1 MNRRIAIFFAV
12 LAAGMGAGIISYHLF
27 RQAASPIVWLKSEFS
42 LNEHQT
48 AQVAA
53 LQSEYAKACEEM
65 CARIGETDARVSD
78 LVRSQTI
85 VTSEIREA
93 LSASDRLRTE
103 CRLKM
108 LEHCYKVATAMPE
121 EKRGKYIE
129 MILPVILDPGRMA
142 DEH

>member
-1 MNRRIAIFFAV
+1 MVVVFGLGTAMGILSYCFFRDRI
-12 LAAGMGAGIISYHLF
+12 
-27 RQAASPIVWLKSEFS
+27 SPAVWLKKEFS

-53 LQSEYAKACEEM
+53 LQSEYGKDCEQM
-65 CARIGETDARVSD
+65 CVRI
-78 LVRSQTI
+78 SQTEARAADLI
-85 VTSEIREA
+85 RSHKMVTSEIREA
-93 LSASDRLRTE
+93 LSESDRLRTE

-108 LEHCYKVATAMPE
+108 LEHCYKVAMAVPE

-142 DEH
+142 EAH